1 MDHRQITTT
10 QGYYRVGA
18 ERRREAV
25 DRVTVMQ
32 SDRHGNRVWRQARQ
46 LLASEHAR
54 RAVGEVAVPY
64 GRCSEPANV
73 AADGQD
79 CALRF
84 RCIGC
89 GHFQTDISYLPCLG
103 QYLSDLLRQREKLRA
118 AVDADEWARAEAMPS
133 DNEITRV
140 RRLISRMK
148 TDLDDLTDG
157 ERAEIEEAVAIVRRG
172 RSRITSLGMPKV
184 RQPLPDICAERTG

>member
-1 MDHRQITTT
+1 
-10 QGYYRVGA
+10 
-18 ERRREAV
+18 
-25 DRVTVMQ
+25 MQ
-32 SDRHGNRVWRQARQ
+32 FDRHGNRVWRQAGA
-46 LLASEHAR
+46 LLASEHTR

-64 GRCSEPANV
+64 GGCSEPANV

-89 GHFQTDISYLPCLG
+89 GHFRTDISYLPDLE
-103 QYLSDLLRQREKLRA
+103 QYLSDLLRQREKLLA
-118 AVDADEWARAEAMPS
+118 GFDAEEWARAEAMPS

-148 TDLDDLTDG
+148 ADLDDLTDA
-157 ERAEIEEAVAIVRRG
+157 ERAEIEDAVAIVRRG
-172 RSRITSLGMPKV
+172 RSRLVRLGMPKI
-184 RQPLPDICAERTG
+184 RQPLPDLYAERTG